1 MKKRLLMF
9 FLLLSL
15 FLFSKNN
22 KLSANAVNELVKSG
36 TFETVSG
43 DSSLGLSSYAYFQA
57 QPSTISSGL
66 SNQEYVLHLIPN
78 NKTLYGLYDQYKNNS
93 KDLVFAYFS
102 TGGSASAVLATR
114 LSNGTIQKSNY
125 SENGVSVNNWND
137 VVVYSDHVEIYFN
150 PYNLSS
156 YRGNVN
162 LLAGVFTGTAEY
174 KYEIYEKAEDIKKP
188 VFNGETLYFLSDYD
202 NPKSVDEIKSM
213 IKAYDDVDGDITESI
228 YISDNKYY
236 DTSKNIDNRKVLG
249 EHIIKFAVK
258 DSSNNIAEITITICV
273 KDITKPII
281 TGPDTIKA
289 EAGVLLSENEIL
301 SKFTVNDNV
310 DGNITNKLTIKSDYY
325 SENFKKLGNYNYE
338 ITVTDN
344 QGNTKTK
351 AILIEV
357 DDTTKPVFSGPTNI
371 STTTTSTTTVEE
383 IKSKLTLTD
392 SLDGNITS
400 VISVKNDHFTGN
412 EKKPGT
418 YTITFIGN
426 DAKGNQAE
434 HTVNVIVSD
443 EELPFFEV
451 DGYFLNVSTYDNLTQ
466 EQIISILTSLGHL
479 NENDLTVLL
488 NEYEGNESNPGVY
501 KLKIKQ
507 DNQVYL
513 FQIKV
518 NESNT
523 NINNNTNNNLLNT
536 TNVCIMLLG
545 MSVVFTFILSVKK
558 RKKKVKE

>member
-1 MKKRLLMF
+1 MKKRLLAF
-9 FLLLSL
+9 CLLSSL
-15 FLFSKNN
+15 LLFSKNN
-22 KLSANAVNELVKSG
+22 KLSANAANELVKSG

-57 QPSTISSGL
+57 QPSTLSSGL

-102 TGGSASAVLATR
+102 SGGTTSAVLAKR
-114 LSNGTIQKSNY
+114 LSNGTIQKSDYN
-125 SENGVSVNNWND
+125 ENGVSENNWND
-137 VVVYSDHVEIYFN
+137 IVVYNDHVEIYFN
-150 PYNLSS
+150 PHNLSS

-162 LLAGVFTGTAEY
+162 LLAGVFTGTTEY

-202 NPKSVDEIKSM
+202 SPKSVDEIKSM

-228 YISDNKYY
+228 YISDNEYH

-249 EHIIKFAVK
+249 EHSIKFAVK
-258 DSSNNIAEITITICV
+258 DSSDNIAEITIIVCV
-273 KDITKPII
+273 KDIAKPII

-289 EAGVLLSENEIL
+289 EAGVLLSEEEIL

-310 DGNITNKLTIKSDYY
+310 DGNITDKLTIKGDYY
-325 SENFKKLGNYNYE
+325 SENFKKLGKYNYE

-344 QGNTKTK
+344 QGNIATK
-351 AILIEV
+351 AILIDV
-357 DDTTKPVFSGPTNI
+357 DDTTKPVFSGPTTI
-371 STTTTSTTTVEE
+371 STTTTTTTTLEE
-383 IKSKLTLTD
+383 IKDKLTLTD

-400 VISVKNDHFTGN
+400 EITVKNDTFTGN
-412 EKKPGT
+412 EKRPGT
-418 YTITFIGN
+418 YTITFIGSDN
-426 DAKGNQAE
+426 KGNQAE
-434 HTVNVIVSD
+434 HTITVIVSD
-443 EELPFFEV
+443 EELPYFEV

-479 NENDLTVLL
+479 NGNELTVLL
-488 NEYEGNESNPGVY
+488 NEYEGNESKPGLY

-507 DNQVYL
+507 DDQVYL

-523 NINNNTNNNLLNT
+523 NINNNSNNNLLNT
-536 TNVCIMLLG
+536 TNICIALLG
-545 MSVVFTFILSVKK
+545 ISVVFTFVLSVKK
-558 RKKKVKE
+558 RKKTVKE